1 MLGLKM
7 KKVQDNIK
15 KSEALIQ
22 WMDQRIDGLEIS
34 SDERTRISAACFDIA
49 LEHQKAIVLLI
60 ANQLIGTAFALVRLL
75 FEAYIRGLWLGKC
88 AKDHEIENYK
98 ENRLEKSFGTLIRE
112 IEQVEDFQEGVLS
125 KAKTASW
132 KAMNSYTHSGFFQ
145 AVRRNRDETI
155 ESNYEEDEIIEV
167 LGFSNSIGMLTA
179 IQIALMAGDEAFA
192 NDLLE
197 RSKTELR
204 KS

>member
-1 MLGLKM
+1 MNI
-7 KKVQDNIK
+7 QDNIC

-60 ANQLIGTAFALVRLL
+60 ANQLIGTAFSLERLL

-88 AKDHEIENYK
+88 ASGQEIEKYK
-98 ENRLEKSFGTLIRE
+98 KDRLDKTFATLIQE
-112 IEQVEDFQEGVLS
+112 IEQIEGFQEGVLS
-125 KAKTASW
+125 KAKVAGW

-145 AVRRNRDETI
+145 SVRRNKDDTI
-155 ESNYEEDEIIEV
+155 EPNYDEDEILEV
-167 LGFSNSIGMLTA
+167 LGFANSIGMLA
-179 IQIALMAGDEAFA
+179 ALQVALMAGDEEFA
-192 NDLLE
+192 KDLLE
-197 RSKTELR
+197 RSKTELS
-204 KS
+204 KP